1 MHMHGSGVKLTFNL
15 LADVGNI
22 FDCGHTPKK
31 GQVLF
36 FLIEKAC
43 LLNK

>member
-1 MHMHGSGVKLTFNL
+1 MLGTSLTV
-15 LADVGNI
+15 A
-22 FDCGHTPKK
+22 TPPKK